1 MKDNG
6 VAVARIAYL
15 YTDDKTILN
24 EYIVLTNI
32 SSYMDAVRQIEE
44 YYGNDLMEMEIRMDF
59 DYPFFFLS
67 EKEFKAWNPVKIA
80 GNTEDIE
87 DVLSKEV

>member
-6 VAVARIAYL
+6 VAVARVAYL
-15 YTDDKTILN
+15 YTDGKTILN

-32 SSYMDAVRQIEE
+32 SSYKYAMQEIEE
-44 YYGNDLMEMEIRMDF
+44 YYGNDLMEVEIHMNF

-67 EKEFKAWNPVKIA
+67 EKEFKAQNPVKVA
-80 GNTEDIE
+80 GNMEDIE

>member
-15 YTDDKTILN
+15 YVDGETILN

-32 SSYMDAVRQIEE
+32 SSYMDAAKQIEE
-44 YYGNDLMEMEIRMDF
+44 YYGNDLMEMEIRMNF

-67 EKEFKAWNPVKIA
+67 EKEFKTWNPVKIA

-87 DVLSKEV
+87 NVLSKEV